1 MGFIEGDRKTAL
13 YRAADLFVL
22 PTSQENFG
30 LVLPEAMACGVPVIT
45 TKGVDIWPELEE
57 SGGALIIEDDVESIA
72 SSMRVLLDDSEKRS
86 SMGAS
91 ARAWVAA
98 TFSGDAVA
106 NRYIDLYRKAIN
118 R

>member
-1 MGFIEGDRKTAL
+1 MSSGRKT
-13 YRAADLFVL
+13 
-22 PTSQENFG
+22 PG
-30 LVLPEAMACGVPVIT
+30 
-45 TKGVDIWPELEE
+45 GVDIWPELEE
-57 SGGALIIEDDVESIA
+57 SGGALIVEDDVESIA
-72 SSMRVLLDDSEKRS
+72 SSMRELLDDSEKRS
-86 SMGAS
+86 SMSIA